1 MMAGMIT
8 LILIGLVRGIRTQ
21 RFLMF
26 ENLALRHQLAV
37 LQRTAPRPR
46 LRTAD
51 RLFWVLLSRL
61 WSGWTDAV
69 SIVQPATVIRW
80 HRTGFSLFWTWKSR
94 RNEPGRPAVA
104 PEVRALIRRMSTAN
118 PLWGAPRIH
127 GELQKLG
134 IEISQAAVSKYV
146 VRHRKPPSQSWR
158 IFLDNHVG
166 SLVSVD
172 FFVVPTVMFKV
183 LFVLVVLA
191 HDRRRVVHINV
202 TDAPTAQWT
211 TQQLVEAFPWET
223 APRYLLRDR
232 DPVYEVVFSSRAQS
246 MGIREVKTA
255 PRSPWQNPYVERLIG
270 TLRRECLDHMVVLNE
285 THLRWLLRDY
295 LAYYHSVRTHLSLDK
310 DAPEPRGVERSDLG
324 RIVETPMVGG
334 LHHWYSRLAA

>member
-1 MMAGMIT
+1 MMAGMLT
-8 LILIGLVRGIRTQ
+8 LILIGLLRGVRTQ
-21 RFLMF
+21 RSLVF

-46 LRTAD
+46 LWTSD
-51 RLFWVLLSRL
+51 RLLWVLLSRI

-69 SIVQPATVIRW
+69 SVVQPATVIRW
-80 HRTGFSLFWTWKSR
+80 QRTGFTLVWTWKSR
-94 RNEPGRPAVA
+94 RDGPGRPAVA
-104 PEVRALIRRMSTAN
+104 PEIRALIRRMSKAN

-134 IEISQAAVSKYV
+134 VEISQAAVSKYV
-146 VRHRKPPSQSWR
+146 VRHRRPPSQTWR
-158 IFLDNHVG
+158 TFLDNHLG

-183 LFVLVVLA
+183 LFVFVILV
-191 HDRRRVVHINV
+191 HERRCAVHINV
-202 TDAPTAQWT
+202 TDAPAAQWT
-211 TQQLVEAFPWET
+211 AQQLLEAFPWET

-232 DPVYEVVFSSRAQS
+232 DAVYGVVFSSGAQTL
-246 MGIREVKTA
+246 GIDEVKTA

-270 TLRRECLDHMVVLNE
+270 TLRHECLDHVVVRNE
-285 THLRWLLRDY
+285 THLRRLLSEY
-295 LAYYHSVRTHLSLDK
+295 LTYYHGARTHLSLAK
-310 DAPEPRGVERSDLG
+310 DTPEPRPVERQDEG

-334 LHHWYSRLAA
+334 LHHPYTRRAA